1 MQFYV
6 PLLLLI
12 FIIIRFIF
20 LIVEAQPGLNA
31 RRRNLPCRR
40 KAPVRPGGAR
50 PRKQI
55 LGVVCC
61 SIGGEGGSG
70 GDVMLCF
77 SPFLERGV
85 CFLGGS
91 CFGLTVRASV
101 SGFGFRVRAL
111 SVSI

>member
-1 MQFYV
+1 MQFYI
-6 PLLLLI
+6 PLLLLLI
-12 FIIIRFIF
+12 FTIIRFIF
-20 LIVEAQPGLNA
+20 LIVDGLNA
-31 RRRNLPCRR
+31 RHRNLPCKR

-77 SPFLERGV
+77 FAILERGV

-91 CFGLTVRASV
+91 CFGLRVRASV
-101 SGFGFRVRAL
+101 SGFRLQG
-111 SVSI
+111 